1 MSYQQNHPLATSPT
15 DIGQESL
22 RSRPELEL
30 MWQRMTIIGE
40 STRKLRE
47 VLSATGEM
55 PLPYS
60 TIADRAAHNM
70 PAADNPYVASV
81 SSSSAGVG
89 DASTV
94 EQQYGPDPNVA
105 FGALAD
111 GLESAN
117 VAYLQGLQ
125 KSEEVAALGE
135 TGQKPALPSEDGT
148 DETAELLARI
158 QRIHDGA
165 NDQNG
170 GDRRLAA

>member
-60 TIADRAAHNM
+60 TIADRAEHNM
-70 PAADNPYVASV
+70 PTSETLPAKPDNLDSGNAEAAPM
-81 SSSSAGVG
+81 
-89 DASTV
+89 V
-94 EQQYGPDPNVA
+94 EQSFVPQ
-105 FGALAD
+105 
-111 GLESAN
+111 
-117 VAYLQGLQ
+117 
-125 KSEEVAALGE
+125 
-135 TGQKPALPSEDGT
+135 
-148 DETAELLARI
+148 
-158 QRIHDGA
+158 
-165 NDQNG
+165 
-170 GDRRLAA
+170 GDRRSDMLDVDLVQGAGGQMAREDSAAPGDQLAEARLRVARASAIDDSPELRLAA

>member
-1 MSYQQNHPLATSPT
+1 MYQHQLTNSGGSYTVENNERLASIEQIMARTRVALMT
-15 DIGQESL
+15 ES
-22 RSRPELEL
+22 
-30 MWQRMTIIGE
+30 IIKMKQTLNLDA
-40 STRKLRE
+40 S
-47 VLSATGEM
+47 M
-55 PLPYS
+55 PDS

-94 EQQYGPDPNVA
+94 EQQYGPQDPNVA

-111 GLESAN
+111 GLKSAN

-125 KSEEVAALGE
+125 ESEEVAAPGR
-135 TGQKPALPSEDGT
+135 TGQKPALPSEGGT